1 MPCAAS
7 TSFSA
12 PETKQNNS
20 EPNEKIL
27 KNMSVRCLEKLARA
41 GGRAL
46 FLVNSMAVCVT
57 ALLPPPAYYSNPY
70 IVFAFCVQLP
80 TSLPL
85 SPSQRPI
92 NSAWK
97 VRFRGCWTLWLI
109 AGQFVSLRPWT
120 DIGRQWQRGSPLN
133 TESPLVTPR
142 GLRWATKGLLRTVAL
157 AEKLW
162 GRGSGWHDHMASLQ
176 CGFCFLDSESWRTEE
191 SELCLSFGGIMEIR
205 LASWNDGSTMCH
217 GMTGCPHII
226 VEWHHTS
233 TRCHQSHLAFV
244 CARRGKDGSS

>member
-1 MPCAAS
+1 
-7 TSFSA
+7 
-12 PETKQNNS
+12 
-20 EPNEKIL
+20 
-27 KNMSVRCLEKLARA
+27 MSVRCLEKLARA

-120 DIGRQWQRGSPLN
+120 DIGRQWQRGSPLS

-157 AEKLW
+157 AEN
-162 GRGSGWHDHMASLQ
+162 
-176 CGFCFLDSESWRTEE
+176 CEV
-191 SELCLSFGGIMEIR
+191 GGAGGMTTW
-205 LASWNDGSTMCH
+205 LASN
-217 GMTGCPHII
+217 
-226 VEWHHTS
+226 V
-233 TRCHQSHLAFV
+233 AFV
-244 CARRGKDGSS
+244 FWTVKAGAQRSRSCVYLLEGLRRYGWQVERMGSQCAMGWLGVHILLSNDTTRPHAVTSHI